1 MNKKMLKRSLL
12 LSALMTAVITGNA
25 LAATEYVC
33 GEGKSGFSVDQSN
46 IVNEG
51 ETYRV
56 IGGFQ
61 DYKGQTFNGYVTVNS
76 GKWDM
81 VMGGC
86 YVSGDDKDYTMNIGS
101 TSVVINGGTFK
112 HVVGGTGA
120 NNANNVES
128 ATANRT
134 AHLVIKGG
142 QFGNEALWKHDT
154 LENLVVGGDHVK
166 NYPDPGN
173 KPSMDN
179 ESNLHLASAK
189 TEINVDKNTKFNS
202 LIIGGS
208 LANQYYPH
216 VDSALVKTTV
226 DVAETNITGGIF
238 KQAIV
243 AGGVAMGT
251 NAVSNVDQAILNISN
266 ATVEA
271 DIFTAGMVRYA
282 DTKGKVG
289 ATVNESFVTIKNS
302 TVANIYNTRGFAQYD
317 KVNGWQFGAEKNC
330 TNGTNGSNVSKPGV
344 AGFAEGTVTNLK
356 LVNTTADTVDIT
368 KGSVELRIEGEK
380 GATSVEKL
388 VVGEDYATTVT
399 ASADGDANDAAA
411 AKGDYSNLNIQI
423 GGQNII
429 TKTDEDGKYEI
440 FNGVTEIKIEEGEIA
455 GAVYIDKDGVAHQSV
470 NVGNT
475 GIAEMSSLAL
485 MTWRQENNDMN
496 KRLGELR
503 NSNGEHGIWTRMTR
517 GESKYNSIKNQ
528 YNAYQ
533 IGYDEKVGSDKAW
546 TVGAAL
552 TYTEGKSTFV
562 KGSGENT
569 HKGFAIYGSK
579 LNEDGSFID
588 LIAKYSRLENEF
600 EIGKAQ
606 GDYDTNGYSISA
618 EYGKRLAQ
626 GNGFWIEPQ
635 VELTYGLVEDA
646 NYIVGRRHVAQDDIE
661 SLVGRVGFSLGKDIK
676 QGNVYVR
683 ASYLYDFDG
692 ETKAVVSKYGMYETF
707 EQDLGGGWFEVGVGT
722 NYNLSDATYLY
733 FDVEKTYGG
742 DVATPWQWNA
752 GVRYSF

>member
-1 MNKKMLKRSLL
+1 
-12 LSALMTAVITGNA
+12 MTAVITGNA
-25 LAATEYVC
+25 LAA
-33 GEGKSGFSVDQSN
+33 
-46 IVNEG
+46 NETKYFYG
-51 ETYRV
+51 DGNPITVGADKTPTAGTKYRV

-61 DYKGQTFNGYVTVNS
+61 DYQGQTFNGDVTVNS
-76 GKWDM
+76 GNWDM

-86 YVSGDDKDYTMNIGS
+86 YVSGDDKNYTMNIGS

-128 ATANRT
+128 PDDANRT

-142 QFGNEALWKHDT
+142 QFGNDALWTSANT

-166 NYPDPGN
+166 NYPDP
-173 KPSMDN
+173 KKEPSMDN
-179 ESNLHLASAK
+179 ESDLHLASAK
-189 TEINVDKNTKFNS
+189 TEINVGKDTVFNS

-208 LANQYYPH
+208 LANQYYPD
-216 VDSALVKTTV
+216 VDSALVQTTV

-251 NAVSNVDQAILNISN
+251 NAVSNVGKAILNISN
-266 ATVEA
+266 AKVEA

-282 DTKGKVG
+282 DTKGEQG
-289 ATVNESFVTIKNS
+289 ATVNESIVTIKNS
-302 TVANIYNTRGFAQYD
+302 TVKNIYNTRGFAQWD
-317 KVNGWQFGAEKNC
+317 EKNGWQFVAEKEKFPQ
-330 TNGTNGSNVSKPGV
+330 GSD
-344 AGFAEGTVTNLK
+344 ADHYAESSVTNLK
-356 LVNTTADTVDIT
+356 LVNTTADTVDVT
-368 KGSVELRIEGEK
+368 EGSIELRVEGKE
-380 GATSVEKL
+380 GATSIGKL
-388 VVGEDYATTVT
+388 VVGNNDATTVT

-411 AKGDYSNLNIQI
+411 GKYNELDIKIDGK
-423 GGQNII
+423 NII
-429 TKTDEDGKYEI
+429 TKGEDDKYVL
-440 FNGVTEIKIEEGEIA
+440 NGVNKIEIEEGEIA
-455 GAVYIDKDGVAHQSV
+455 GAVEIGKDGVAHESV

-646 NYIVGRRHVAQDDIE
+646 NYMVGGRHVAQDDIE

-692 ETKAVVSKYGMYETF
+692 ETKVVMSKEGRYETF

>member
-1 MNKKMLKRSLL
+1 
-12 LSALMTAVITGNA
+12 MTAVITGNA
-25 LAATEYVC
+25 LAATETVYVC
-33 GEGKSGFSVDQSN
+33 GGGQA
-46 IVNEG
+46 ITVNDAQAPADGNE
-51 ETYRV
+51 YRV
-56 IGGFQ
+56 MGGYQ
-61 DYKGQTFNGYVTVNS
+61 DYKGETFNGNVTVN
-76 GKWDM
+76 GGNWDM

-86 YVSGDDKDYTMNIGS
+86 YVGGDDKDYTMNIGS
-101 TSVVINGGTFK
+101 TSVVINDGTFK

-120 NNANNVES
+120 NNANSVVS
-128 ATANRT
+128 ADANRT

-142 QFGNEALWKHDT
+142 QFGNEASWKHNT

-166 NYPDPGN
+166 NYPKN
-173 KPSMDN
+173 ESSMDN
-179 ESNLHLASAK
+179 KSDLHLAYAK
-189 TEINVDKNTKFNS
+189 TEINVGKDTEFNS

-226 DVAETNITGGIF
+226 GTAETIITGGTF
-238 KQAIV
+238 NKAIV

-251 NAVSNVDQAILNISN
+251 NAVSNVDKAILNISN
-266 ATVEA
+266 ATVNA

-282 DTKGKVG
+282 DTKGEQG
-289 ATVNESFVTIKNS
+289 ATVKESIVTIKNS
-302 TVANIYNTRGFAQYD
+302 TVKNIYNTRGFALWD
-317 KVNGWQFGAEKNC
+317 DEKKVWQFVAEKEKFPQ
-330 TNGTNGSNVSKPGV
+330 GSD
-344 AGFAEGTVTNLK
+344 ADHYAESSVTNLK
-356 LVNTTADTVDIT
+356 LVNTTAENVDVT
-368 KGSVELRIEGEK
+368 EGSIELRVEGENGK
-380 GATSVEKL
+380 TSVGSL
-388 VVGEDYATTVT
+388 AVGDGSKTTIT

-411 AKGDYSNLNIQI
+411 AKGDYSKLNIKI
-423 GGQNII
+423 GNDNVISAGA
-429 TKTDEDGKYEI
+429 DGKYNL
-440 FNGVTEIKIEEGEIA
+440 NGVNKIEIEEGEIA
-455 GAVYIDKDGVAHQSV
+455 GAVQIGKDGVAHESV

-646 NYIVGRRHVAQDDIE
+646 NYMVGGRNVAQDDIK

-692 ETKAVVSKYGMYETF
+692 ETKAVVSKLGLQETF

-722 NYNLSDATYLY
+722 NINLSDATYLY

>member
-1 MNKKMLKRSLL
+1 
-12 LSALMTAVITGNA
+12 MTAVITGNA
-25 LAATEYVC
+25 FAAEYVY
-33 GEGKSGFSVDQSN
+33 GDGQAI
-46 IVNEG
+46 IVNTAQAPDDGKE
-51 ETYRV
+51 YRV
-56 IGGFQ
+56 MGGFK
-61 DYKGQTFNGYVTVNS
+61 DYKGQEFNGNVTVN
-76 GKWDM
+76 GGNWNM
-81 VMGGC
+81 VVGGC
-86 YVSGDDKDYTMNIGS
+86 YVKDSTNEFTMNIGS
-101 TSVVINGGTFK
+101 TNVLIKDGTFT
-112 HVVGGTGA
+112 HVVGGTAASSVKDITSKEG
-120 NNANNVES
+120 
-128 ATANRT
+128 RT
-134 AHLVIKGG
+134 AHLVIEKGT
-142 QFGNEALWKHDT
+142 FGDNKLWET
-154 LENLVVGGDHVK
+154 SNVLENLVVGGDHVK
-166 NYPDPGN
+166 NNGASELN
-173 KPSMDN
+173 N
-179 ESNLHLASAK
+179 TSNLHLDYAK
-189 TEINVDKNTKFNS
+189 TEIKGGEFNS
-202 LIIGGS
+202 LVIGGS
-208 LANQYYPH
+208 LANQYYAGVPSK
-216 VDSALVKTTV
+216 VLTTTV
-226 DVAETNITGGIF
+226 DTAETIITGGTF
-238 KQAIV
+238 NKAIV

-251 NAVSNVDQAILNISN
+251 NAVSNVDKAILNISN
-266 ATVEA
+266 ATVNA

-282 DTKGKVG
+282 DTKGEQG
-289 ATVNESFVTIKNS
+289 ATVKESIVTIKNS
-302 TVANIYNTRGFAQYD
+302 TVKNIYNTRGFAQWDD
-317 KVNGWQFGAEKNC
+317 KEGWKFFAEKEKFPQ
-330 TNGTNGSNVSKPGV
+330 GSG
-344 AGFAEGTVTNLK
+344 ADHYAESSVTNLK
-356 LVNTTADTVDIT
+356 LVNTTADNVDVT
-368 KGSVELRIEGEK
+368 EGSIELRVEGKE
-380 GATSVEKL
+380 GATSIGKL
-388 VVGEDYATTVT
+388 VVGNNDATTVT

-411 AKGDYSNLNIQI
+411 GKYNELDIKIDGK
-423 GGQNII
+423 NII
-429 TKTDEDGKYEI
+429 TKGEDDKYVL
-440 FNGVTEIKIEEGEIA
+440 NGVNKIEIEEGEIA
-455 GAVYIDKDGVAHQSV
+455 GAVEIGKDGVAHESV

-646 NYIVGRRHVAQDDIE
+646 NYMVGGRHVAQDDIE

>member
-1 MNKKMLKRSLL
+1 
-12 LSALMTAVITGNA
+12 
-25 LAATEYVC
+25 
-33 GEGKSGFSVDQSN
+33 
-46 IVNEG
+46 
-51 ETYRV
+51 
-56 IGGFQ
+56 
-61 DYKGQTFNGYVTVNS
+61 
-76 GKWDM
+76 
-81 VMGGC
+81 
-86 YVSGDDKDYTMNIGS
+86 
-101 TSVVINGGTFK
+101 
-112 HVVGGTGA
+112 
-120 NNANNVES
+120 
-128 ATANRT
+128 
-134 AHLVIKGG
+134 
-142 QFGNEALWKHDT
+142 
-154 LENLVVGGDHVK
+154 
-166 NYPDPGN
+166 
-173 KPSMDN
+173 
-179 ESNLHLASAK
+179 
-189 TEINVDKNTKFNS
+189 
-202 LIIGGS
+202 
-208 LANQYYPH
+208 
-216 VDSALVKTTV
+216 
-226 DVAETNITGGIF
+226 
-238 KQAIV
+238 
-243 AGGVAMGT
+243 MGT
-251 NAVSNVDQAILNISN
+251 NAVSNVETAILNISN
-266 ATVEA
+266 ATVDA

-282 DTKGKVG
+282 DTKGTVG
-289 ATVNESFVTIKNS
+289 AKVNESFVTIKNS
-302 TVANIYNTRGFAQYD
+302 TVKNIYNTRGFAKWD
-317 KVNGWQFGAEKNC
+317 EEKKVWQFGAEKEKSPQGPDTDNY
-330 TNGTNGSNVSKPGV
+330 
-344 AGFAEGTVTNLK
+344 AESSFTNLK
-356 LVNTTADTVDIT
+356 LVNTTAEKVDVT
-368 KGSVELRIEGEK
+368 EGSIELRVEGKE
-380 GATSVEKL
+380 GATSVKEL
-388 VVGEDYATTVT
+388 VVDKDYSTTIT

-411 AKGDYSNLNIQI
+411 GDYSKLNIKI
-423 GGQNII
+423 G
-429 TKTDEDGKYEI
+429 TDNVISAGKDGKYDL
-440 FNGVTEIKIEEGEIA
+440 NGVTEIKIEEGEIA
-455 GAVYIDKDGVAHQSV
+455 GAVQIGADGVAHESV

-552 TYTEGKSTFV
+552 TYTEGTSTFV

-606 GDYDTNGYSISA
+606 GDYDSNGYSISA
-618 EYGKRLAQ
+618 EYGKRLEQ

-646 NYIVGRRHVAQDDIE
+646 NYIVGGRHVAQDDIE

-692 ETKAVVSKYGMYETF
+692 ETKAVVSKLGLQETF

>member
-1 MNKKMLKRSLL
+1 
-12 LSALMTAVITGNA
+12 MTAVITGNA
-25 LAATEYVC
+25 FAAEYVY
-33 GEGKSGFSVDQSN
+33 GDGKAITVKADKAPNDGK
-46 IVNEG
+46 E
-51 ETYRV
+51 YRV
-56 IGGFQ
+56 MGGFEKYTDQ
-61 DYKGQTFNGYVTVNS
+61 EFDGNVTVDGGN
-76 GKWDM
+76 WNM
-81 VMGGC
+81 VVGGC
-86 YVSGDDKDYTMNIGS
+86 YVKDSEENFKMNIGS
-101 TSVVINGGTFK
+101 TNVLIKNGTFT
-112 HVVGGTGA
+112 HVVGGTAASSVKNITSKEG
-120 NNANNVES
+120 
-128 ATANRT
+128 RT
-134 AHLVIKGG
+134 AHLVIEGG
-142 QFGNEALWKHDT
+142 TFGDNNLWQTSDV
-154 LENLVVGGDHVK
+154 LENLVIGGDHVK
-166 NYPDPGN
+166 NYGGAQPDN
-173 KPSMDN
+173 A
-179 ESNLHLASAK
+179 SNLHLKYAK
-189 TEINVDKNTKFNS
+189 TEIKGGTFNS

-208 LANQYYPH
+208 LANQYYPG
-216 VDSALVKTTV
+216 VGSNVLITTV
-226 DVAETNITGGIF
+226 GTAETIITGGTF
-238 KQAIV
+238 NKAIV
-243 AGGVAMGT
+243 AGGVAMAT
-251 NAVSNVDQAILNISN
+251 NAVSNVDKAILNISN
-266 ATVEA
+266 ATVNA

-282 DTKGKVG
+282 DTKGEQG
-289 ATVNESFVTIKNS
+289 ATVKESIVTIKNS
-302 TVANIYNTRGFAQYD
+302 TVGNIYNTRGFALWD
-317 KVNGWQFGAEKNC
+317 DNTGWHFGAEKNC
-330 TNGTNGSNVSKPGV
+330 TNGTNGINGSKPGV
-344 AGFAEGTVTNLK
+344 AGFAEGTVTKLK
-356 LVNTTADTVDIT
+356 LVNTTAEKVDVT
-368 KGSVELRIEGEK
+368 KGSVELRVEGEK
-380 GATSVEKL
+380 GATSIGKL
-388 VVGEDYATTVT
+388 VVGNNDATTVT

-411 AKGDYSNLNIQI
+411 ATGDYSNLNIQI
-423 GGQNII
+423 GDKKII
-429 TKTDEDGKYEI
+429 SPKGEDGKYDI
-440 FNGVTEIKIEEGEIA
+440 LDGVNEIKIEEGEIA
-455 GAVYIDKDGVAHQSV
+455 GAVTIDNEGFAHQFV
-470 NVGNT
+470 NVSNT

-600 EIGKAQ
+600 EIDKAQGDKAQ

-646 NYIVGRRHVAQDDIE
+646 NYMVGGRNVAQDDID

-692 ETKAVVSKYGMYETF
+692 ETKAVVSKYGIYETF

>member
-1 MNKKMLKRSLL
+1 
-12 LSALMTAVITGNA
+12 MTAVITGNA
-25 LAATEYVC
+25 LAATETVYVC
-33 GEGKSGFSVDQSN
+33 GNGESITVDADRTPTA
-46 IVNEG
+46 G
-51 ETYRV
+51 TKYRV
-56 IGGFQ
+56 MGGYE
-61 DYKGQTFNGYVTVNS
+61 DYSKQPFFKGNVTVNS
-76 GKWDM
+76 GNWDM

-86 YVSGDDKDYTMNIGS
+86 YVSGDDKNYTMNIGS

-120 NNANNVES
+120 NNANSVVS

-142 QFGNEALWKHDT
+142 QFGNEALWTSANT

-166 NYPDPGN
+166 NYPDP
-173 KPSMDN
+173 KKEPSMDN
-179 ESNLHLASAK
+179 ESDLHLASAK
-189 TEINVDKNTKFNS
+189 TEINVGKDTVFNS

-208 LANQYYPH
+208 LANQYYPD
-216 VDSALVKTTV
+216 VDSALVQTTV

-251 NAVSNVDQAILNISN
+251 NAVSNVGKAILNISN
-266 ATVEA
+266 AKVEA
-271 DIFTAGMVRYA
+271 DIFTAGMVRYGDA
-282 DTKGKVG
+282 RGTVG
-289 ATVNESFVTIKNS
+289 ATVNESIVTIKNS
-302 TVANIYNTRGFAQYD
+302 TVGNIYNTRGFALWD
-317 KVNGWQFGAEKNC
+317 DNTGWHFGAEKYC
-330 TNGTNGSNVSKPGV
+330 TNGTNANANGY
-344 AGFAEGTVTNLK
+344 AEGTFTKLK
-356 LVNTTADTVDIT
+356 LVNTTAKIVDVT
-368 KGSVELRIEGEK
+368 EGSVELRVEGENGK
-380 GATSVEKL
+380 TSVSSL
-388 VVGEDYATTVT
+388 VVGDGSKTTIT

-411 AKGDYSNLNIQI
+411 GKYNELDIKIDGK
-423 GGQNII
+423 NII
-429 TKTDEDGKYEI
+429 TKGEDDKYVL
-440 FNGVTEIKIEEGEIA
+440 NGVNKIEIEEGEIA
-455 GAVYIDKDGVAHQSV
+455 GAVEIGKDGVAHESV

-646 NYIVGRRHVAQDDIE
+646 NYMVGGRHVAQDDIE

-692 ETKAVVSKYGMYETF
+692 ETKVVMSKEGRYETF

>member
-1 MNKKMLKRSLL
+1 
-12 LSALMTAVITGNA
+12 MTAVITGNA
-25 LAATEYVC
+25 LAATEYVY
-33 GEGKSGFSVDQSN
+33 GEGQAITVDADKTPDAN
-46 IVNEG
+46 IE
-51 ETYRV
+51 YRV
-56 IGGFQ
+56 MGGYK
-61 DYKGQTFNGYVTVNS
+61 DYDGREFNGNVTVDG

-86 YVSGDDKDYTMNIGS
+86 YVGGDDKNYTMNIGS
-101 TSVVINGGTFK
+101 TSVVINGGTFE

-120 NNANNVES
+120 NNANNVVS
-128 ATANRT
+128 AANRT

-142 QFGNEALWKHDT
+142 QFGNDASWKHNT

-166 NYPDPGN
+166 NYPTPGN
-173 KPSMDN
+173 EPSMDN
-179 ESNLHLASAK
+179 ESDLHLASAK
-189 TEINVDKNTKFNS
+189 TEINVGKDTEFKS

-226 DVAETNITGGIF
+226 GVAETNITGGIF
-238 KQAIV
+238 KKAIV

-251 NAVSNVDQAILNISN
+251 NAVSNVDKAILNISN
-266 ATVEA
+266 ATVKA
-271 DIFTAGMVRYA
+271 NIFTAGMVRYA
-282 DTKGKVG
+282 DTKGEQG
-289 ATVNESFVTIKNS
+289 ATVKESIVTIKNS
-302 TVANIYNTRGFAQYD
+302 TVENIYNTRGFAKWD
-317 KVNGWQFGAEKNC
+317 EEKKAWQFGAEKEQFP
-330 TNGTNGSNVSKPGV
+330 NGSS
-344 AGFAEGTVTNLK
+344 ADDFAEGSVTNLK
-356 LVNTTADTVDIT
+356 LVNTTAEIVDVT
-368 KGSVELRIEGEK
+368 KGSVELRVEGEK
-380 GATSVEKL
+380 GATSIGKL
-388 VVGEDYATTVT
+388 VVGDNGATTVT

-411 AKGDYSNLNIQI
+411 GKYNELDIKIDGK
-423 GGQNII
+423 NII
-429 TKTDEDGKYEI
+429 TKGEDDKYVL
-440 FNGVTEIKIEEGEIA
+440 NGVNKIEIEEGEIA
-455 GAVYIDKDGVAHQSV
+455 GAVEIGKDGVAHESV

-600 EIGKAQ
+600 EISKAQGDKAQ

-646 NYIVGRRHVAQDDIE
+646 NYMVGGRHVAQDDIE

-692 ETKAVVSKYGMYETF
+692 ETKVVMSKEGRYETF

>member
-1 MNKKMLKRSLL
+1 
-12 LSALMTAVITGNA
+12 MTAVITGNVF
-25 LAATEYVC
+25 AAEYVC
-33 GEGKSGFSVDQSN
+33 GEGKTGFSVDESN

-56 IGGFQ
+56 MGGFKE
-61 DYKGQTFNGYVTVNS
+61 YKGQEFDGNVTVNG

-81 VMGGC
+81 VVGGC
-86 YVSGDDKDYTMNIGS
+86 YVKDSEENFKMNIGS
-101 TSVVINGGTFK
+101 TNVLIKNGTFT
-112 HVVGGTGA
+112 HVVGGTAASSVKNITSKDG
-120 NNANNVES
+120 
-128 ATANRT
+128 RT

-142 QFGNEALWKHDT
+142 QFGNEALWKHNT

-166 NYPDPGN
+166 NNGASELN
-173 KPSMDN
+173 NTSK
-179 ESNLHLASAK
+179 LHLDYAK
-189 TEINVDKNTKFNS
+189 TEIKGGEFNS
-202 LIIGGS
+202 LVIGGS
-208 LANQYYPH
+208 LANQYYAGVPSK
-216 VDSALVKTTV
+216 VLTTTV
-226 DVAETNITGGIF
+226 GTAETIITGGTF
-238 KQAIV
+238 NKAIV

-251 NAVSNVDQAILNISN
+251 NAVSDVDKAILNISN
-266 ATVEA
+266 ATVNA

-282 DTKGKVG
+282 DTKGEQG
-289 ATVNESFVTIKNS
+289 ATVNESIVTIKNS
-302 TVANIYNTRGFAQYD
+302 TVKNIYNTRGFAQWD
-317 KVNGWQFGAEKNC
+317 EKNGWQFVAEKEKFPQ
-330 TNGTNGSNVSKPGV
+330 GSD
-344 AGFAEGTVTNLK
+344 ADHYAESSVTNLK
-356 LVNTTADTVDIT
+356 LVNTTADTVDVT
-368 KGSVELRIEGEK
+368 EGSIELRVEGKE
-380 GATSVEKL
+380 GATSIGKL
-388 VVGEDYATTVT
+388 VVGNNDATTVT

-411 AKGDYSNLNIQI
+411 GKYNELDIKIDGK
-423 GGQNII
+423 NII
-429 TKTDEDGKYEI
+429 TKGEDDKYVL
-440 FNGVTEIKIEEGEIA
+440 NGVNKIEIEEGEIA
-455 GAVYIDKDGVAHQSV
+455 GAVEIGKDGVAHESV

-606 GDYDTNGYSISA
+606 GDYDSNGYSISA

-646 NYIVGRRHVAQDDIE
+646 NYMVGGRHVAQDDIE

-692 ETKAVVSKYGMYETF
+692 ETKVVMSKEGRYETF

>member
-1 MNKKMLKRSLL
+1 
-12 LSALMTAVITGNA
+12 MTAVITGNA
-25 LAATEYVC
+25 LAANETKYFYGDGNPITV
-33 GEGKSGFSVDQSN
+33 GADKTPNAN
-46 IVNEG
+46 IE
-51 ETYRV
+51 YRV
-56 IGGFQ
+56 MGGYK
-61 DYKGQTFNGYVTVNS
+61 DYDGREFNGNVTVN
-76 GKWDM
+76 GGNWNM
-81 VMGGC
+81 VVGGC
-86 YVSGDDKDYTMNIGS
+86 YVKDSTNEIIMNIGS
-101 TSVVINGGTFK
+101 TNVLIKNGTFT
-112 HVVGGTGA
+112 HVVGGTAASSVKNIKSKDG
-120 NNANNVES
+120 
-128 ATANRT
+128 RT
-134 AHLVIKGG
+134 AHLVIEKGT
-142 QFGNEALWKHDT
+142 FGDKNLWQTSDV

-166 NYPDPGN
+166 NNGYSELN
-173 KPSMDN
+173 NTSK
-179 ESNLHLASAK
+179 LHLDYAK
-189 TEINVDKNTKFNS
+189 TEINGSECGEFNS

-208 LANQYYPH
+208 LANQYYAGVPSK
-216 VDSALVKTTV
+216 VLTTTV
-226 DVAETNITGGIF
+226 GTAETIITGGTF
-238 KQAIV
+238 NNAIV

-251 NAVSNVDQAILNISN
+251 NAVSNVDKAILNISN
-266 ATVEA
+266 ATVKA
-271 DIFTAGMVRYA
+271 DIFTAGMVRYEDA
-282 DTKGKVG
+282 KGKEG
-289 ATVNESFVTIKNS
+289 ATVKESIVTIKKS
-302 TVANIYNTRGFAQYD
+302 TVGNIYNTRGFAKWD
-317 KVNGWQFGAEKNC
+317 KEEKVWQFGAEKEKSPQGPDTDN
-330 TNGTNGSNVSKPGV
+330 
-344 AGFAEGTVTNLK
+344 FAESSVTKLK
-356 LVNTTADTVDIT
+356 LVNTTAKIVDVT
-368 KGSVELRIEGEK
+368 KGSVELRVEGKK
-380 GATSVEKL
+380 GATSIDKL
-388 VVGEDYATTVT
+388 DVGNNGETTVT

-455 GAVYIDKDGVAHQSV
+455 GAVYIDKEGVAHQSV

-588 LIAKYSRLENEF
+588 LIAKYSRRENEF
-600 EIGKAQ
+600 EIGKEQ
-606 GDYDTNGYSISA
+606 GDYDTNGYSSSA
-618 EYGKRLAQ
+618 EYGKRLEQ

-692 ETKAVVSKYGMYETF
+692 ETKAVVSKLGLHETF

>member
-1 MNKKMLKRSLL
+1 
-12 LSALMTAVITGNA
+12 MTAVITGNA
-25 LAATEYVC
+25 FATEYVC
-33 GEGKSGFSVDQSN
+33 GKGESDFSVDASN

-61 DYKGQTFNGYVTVNS
+61 DYTGQTFNGYVTVNS
-76 GKWDM
+76 GNWDM

-86 YVSGDDKDYTMNIGS
+86 YVGGDDKDYTMNIGS

-120 NNANNVES
+120 NNANSVVS

-166 NYPDPGN
+166 NYPATDN

-179 ESNLHLASAK
+179 KSDLHLAYAK

-208 LANQYYPH
+208 LANQYYSN
-216 VDSALVKTTV
+216 VGSDIVKTTV
-226 DVAETNITGGIF
+226 GTAETIITGGTF
-238 KQAIV
+238 NKAIV

-251 NAVSNVDQAILNISN
+251 NAVSNVDKAILNISN
-266 ATVEA
+266 ATVNA

-282 DTKGKVG
+282 DTKGTVG
-289 ATVNESFVTIKNS
+289 ATVKESIVTIQNS
-302 TVANIYNTRGFAQYD
+302 TVKNIYNTRGFAQYD

-330 TNGTNGSNVSKPGV
+330 TNGTNGSNVSNANV
-344 AGFAEGTVTNLK
+344 DGFAKGTFTNLK
-356 LVNTTADTVDIT
+356 LVNTTAENVDVT
-368 KGSVELRIEGEK
+368 EGSIELRVEGENGK
-380 GATSVEKL
+380 TSVGSL
-388 VVGEDYATTVT
+388 VVDNNGATTVT

-411 AKGDYSNLNIQI
+411 ATGDYSNLDIKI
-423 GGQNII
+423 GEKNII
-429 TKTDEDGKYEI
+429 SQKGEDGKYKLD
-440 FNGVTEIKIEEGEIA
+440 GVTEIKIEEGEIA
-455 GAVYIDKDGVAHQSV
+455 GAVTIDNEGVAHQSV
-470 NVGNT
+470 NVSNT

-552 TYTEGKSTFV
+552 TYTEGKSTFI

-600 EIGKAQ
+600 EIDKAQGDKAQ

-618 EYGKRLAQ
+618 EYGKRLEQ

-646 NYIVGRRHVAQDDIE
+646 NYIVGGRHVAQDDIE

-692 ETKAVVSKYGMYETF
+692 ETKAVVSKLGLQETF

-733 FDVEKTYGG
+733 FDIEKTYGG

>member
-1 MNKKMLKRSLL
+1 
-12 LSALMTAVITGNA
+12 MTAVITGNA

-33 GEGKSGFSVDQSN
+33 GEGKAITVTADDQDLTN
-46 IVNEG
+46 GKE
-51 ETYRV
+51 YRV
-56 IGGFQ
+56 MGGFK
-61 DYKGQTFNGYVTVNS
+61 DYKGQEFNGNVTVND
-76 GKWDM
+76 GKWNM
-81 VMGGC
+81 VVGGC
-86 YVSGDDKDYTMNIGS
+86 YVKDSEENFTMNIGS
-101 TSVVINGGTFK
+101 TNVLIKNGTFT
-112 HVVGGTGA
+112 HVVGGTAASSVKNITSKEG
-120 NNANNVES
+120 
-128 ATANRT
+128 RT
-134 AHLVIKGG
+134 AHLVIENGK
-142 QFGNEALWKHDT
+142 FGDNKLWNANV
-154 LENLVVGGDHVK
+154 LENLVIGGDHVK
-166 NYPDPGN
+166 NNGASELN
-173 KPSMDN
+173 NTSK
-179 ESNLHLASAK
+179 LHLDYAK
-189 TEINVDKNTKFNS
+189 TEIKGGEFNS
-202 LIIGGS
+202 LAIGGS
-208 LANQYYPH
+208 LANQYYAGVPSK
-216 VDSALVKTTV
+216 VLTTTV
-226 DVAETNITGGIF
+226 GTAETIITGGTF
-238 KQAIV
+238 NKAIV

-251 NAVSNVDQAILNISN
+251 NAVSDVDKAILNISN
-266 ATVEA
+266 ATVNA

-282 DTKGKVG
+282 DTKGEQG
-289 ATVNESFVTIKNS
+289 ATVNESIVTIKNS
-302 TVANIYNTRGFAQYD
+302 TVKNIYNTRGFAQWD
-317 KVNGWQFGAEKNC
+317 EKNGWQFVAEKEKFPQ
-330 TNGTNGSNVSKPGV
+330 GSD
-344 AGFAEGTVTNLK
+344 AAHYAESSVTNLK
-356 LVNTTADTVDIT
+356 LVNTTADTVDVT
-368 KGSVELRIEGEK
+368 EGSIELRVEGKE
-380 GATSVEKL
+380 GATSIGKL
-388 VVGEDYATTVT
+388 VVGNNDATTVT

-411 AKGDYSNLNIQI
+411 GKYNELDIKIDGK
-423 GGQNII
+423 NII
-429 TKTDEDGKYEI
+429 TKGEDDKYVL
-440 FNGVTEIKIEEGEIA
+440 NGVNKIEIEEGEIA
-455 GAVYIDKDGVAHQSV
+455 GAVEIGKDGVAHESV

-533 IGYDEKVGSDKAW
+533 IGYDEKVGSDKEW

-606 GDYDTNGYSISA
+606 GDYDSNGYSISA

-646 NYIVGRRHVAQDDIE
+646 NYMVGGRHVAQDDIE

-692 ETKAVVSKYGMYETF
+692 ETKVVMSKEGRYETF

>member
-1 MNKKMLKRSLL
+1 
-12 LSALMTAVITGNA
+12 MTAVITGNA
-25 LAATEYVC
+25 FAAEYVYGK
-33 GEGKSGFSVDQSN
+33 GEAGFTVDASD
-46 IVNEG
+46 IVTEG

-61 DYKGQTFNGYVTVNS
+61 DYQGQTFNGDVTVNS
-76 GKWDM
+76 GNWDM

-86 YVSGDDKDYTMNIGS
+86 YVSGDDKNYTMNIGS

-120 NNANNVES
+120 NNANSVVS

-142 QFGNEALWKHDT
+142 QFGNEALWTSANT

-166 NYPDPGN
+166 NYPDP
-173 KPSMDN
+173 KKEPSMDN
-179 ESNLHLASAK
+179 ESDLHLASAK
-189 TEINVDKNTKFNS
+189 TEINVGKDTVFNS

-208 LANQYYPH
+208 LANQYYPD

-226 DVAETNITGGIF
+226 DVAKTNITGGIF

-251 NAVSNVDQAILNISN
+251 NAVSNVDKAILNISN
-266 ATVEA
+266 ATVKA
-271 DIFTAGMVRYA
+271 NIFTAGMVRYA
-282 DTKGKVG
+282 DTKGEQG
-289 ATVNESFVTIKNS
+289 ATVKESIVTIKNS
-302 TVANIYNTRGFAQYD
+302 TVENIYNTRGFAQWD
-317 KVNGWQFGAEKNC
+317 EKNGWQFVAEKEKFP
-330 TNGTNGSNVSKPGV
+330 NGSS
-344 AGFAEGTVTNLK
+344 AGDFAESSVTNLK
-356 LVNTTADTVDIT
+356 LVNTTAEEVDIT
-368 KGSVELRIEGEK
+368 EGSVELRVEGKE
-380 GATSVEKL
+380 GITSVGKL
-388 VVGEDYATTVT
+388 VATTVT
-399 ASADGDANDAAA
+399 ASADGDANDAVA
-411 AKGDYSNLNIQI
+411 GDYSKLNIKI
-423 GGQNII
+423 GNDNVISAG
-429 TKTDEDGKYEI
+429 TDGKYVLD
-440 FNGVTEIKIEEGEIA
+440 GVTEIKIEEGEIA
-455 GAVYIDKDGVAHQSV
+455 GAVQIGADGVAHESV

-600 EIGKAQ
+600 EISKAQ

-618 EYGKRLAQ
+618 EYGKRLEQ

-646 NYIVGRRHVAQDDIE
+646 NYIVGGRHLAQDDID

-692 ETKAVVSKYGMYETF
+692 ETKAVVSKNGIYETF

>member
-1 MNKKMLKRSLL
+1 
-12 LSALMTAVITGNA
+12 MTAVITGNVF
-25 LAATEYVC
+25 AAEYVC
-33 GEGKSGFSVDQSN
+33 GEGKTGFSVDESN

-61 DYKGQTFNGYVTVNS
+61 DYQGQTFDGYVTVN
-76 GKWDM
+76 GGNWDM

-86 YVSGDDKDYTMNIGS
+86 YVGGDDKDYTMNIGS
-101 TSVVINGGTFK
+101 TSVVINDGTFK

-120 NNANNVES
+120 NNANNVVSS
-128 ATANRT
+128 AKRT

-142 QFGNEALWKHDT
+142 QFGNDDLWKTHNT

-166 NYPDPGN
+166 NFPHPDN

-179 ESNLHLASAK
+179 KSDLHLDYAK
-189 TEINVDKNTKFNS
+189 TEISAGTFNS

-208 LANQYYPH
+208 LANQYYSN
-216 VDSALVKTTV
+216 VGSAVVKTTV
-226 DVAETNITGGIF
+226 DVAETNITGGTF
-238 KQAIV
+238 NKPIV
-243 AGGVAMGT
+243 AGGVAIGA
-251 NAVSNVDQAILNISN
+251 NSESNVNKAILNISN
-266 ATVEA
+266 AKVNA
-271 DIFTAGMVRYA
+271 DIFTAGMVSYA
-282 DTKGKVG
+282 DTSGFEG
-289 ATVNESFVTIKNS
+289 ATVGESVVTIQNAEVK
-302 TVANIYNTRGFAQYD
+302 NIYNTRGFAKWTD
-317 KVNGWQFGAEKNC
+317 KEGWQFSAEKEQFP
-330 TNGTNGSNVSKPGV
+330 NGSS
-344 AGFAEGTVTNLK
+344 ADDFAESSVTNLK
-356 LVNTTADTVDIT
+356 LVNTIAEKVDIT
-368 KGSVELRIEGEK
+368 EGSVELRVEGENGK
-380 GATSVEKL
+380 TSVGSL
-388 VVGEDYATTVT
+388 DVGDGSKTTIT
-399 ASADGDANDAAA
+399 ASADGDANDAVA
-411 AKGDYSNLNIQI
+411 GDYSKLNIKI
-423 GGQNII
+423 GNDNVISAG
-429 TKTDEDGKYEI
+429 TDGKYVLD
-440 FNGVTEIKIEEGEIA
+440 GVTEIKIEEGEIA
-455 GAVYIDKDGVAHQSV
+455 GAVQIGADGFAHESV

-646 NYIVGRRHVAQDDIE
+646 NYMVGGRNVAQDDIK

-692 ETKAVVSKYGMYETF
+692 ETKVVMSKEGRYETF

>member
-1 MNKKMLKRSLL
+1 M
-12 LSALMTAVITGNA
+12 
-25 LAATEYVC
+25 
-33 GEGKSGFSVDQSN
+33 
-46 IVNEG
+46 
-51 ETYRV
+51 
-56 IGGFQ
+56 
-61 DYKGQTFNGYVTVNS
+61 
-76 GKWDM
+76 
-81 VMGGC
+81 
-86 YVSGDDKDYTMNIGS
+86 
-101 TSVVINGGTFK
+101 
-112 HVVGGTGA
+112 
-120 NNANNVES
+120 
-128 ATANRT
+128 
-134 AHLVIKGG
+134 
-142 QFGNEALWKHDT
+142 
-154 LENLVVGGDHVK
+154 ENLVIGGDHVK
-166 NYPDPGN
+166 NYGATQPDN
-173 KPSMDN
+173 A
-179 ESNLHLASAK
+179 SNLHLNHAK
-189 TEINVDKNTKFNS
+189 TEIKGGTFNS

-208 LANQYYPH
+208 LANQYYPG
-216 VDSALVKTTV
+216 VGSNVLITTV
-226 DVAETNITGGIF
+226 GTAETIITGGTF
-238 KQAIV
+238 NKAIV

-251 NAVSNVDQAILNISN
+251 NAVSNVDKAFLNISN
-266 ATVEA
+266 AKGDA
-271 DIFTAGMVRYA
+271 DIFTGGMVRYGDA
-282 DTKGKVG
+282 RGTVG
-289 ATVNESFVTIKNS
+289 ATVNESIVTIKNS
-302 TVANIYNTRGFAQYD
+302 TVGNIYNTRGFALWD
-317 KVNGWQFGAEKNC
+317 DNTGWHFGAEKDCTNG
-330 TNGTNGSNVSKPGV
+330 TNGTNGSN
-344 AGFAEGTVTNLK
+344 ANANGFAEGTFTKLK
-356 LVNTTADTVDIT
+356 LVNTTAKIVDVT
-368 KGSVELRIEGEK
+368 EGSVELRVEGEK
-380 GATSVEKL
+380 GATSIGKL
-388 VVGEDYATTVT
+388 VVGNNGATTVT

-588 LIAKYSRLENEF
+588 LIAKYARLEHEF
-600 EIGKAQ
+600 DAVGGIGK
-606 GDYDTNGYSISA
+606 GEYDTNGYSVSA
-618 EYGKRLAQ
+618 EYGKRFDK
-626 GNGFWIEPQ
+626 GNGFWVEPQ
-635 VELTYGLVEDA
+635 VELTYGKVGSV
-646 NYIVGRRHVAQDDIE
+646 NYATKEAVAYQDGME

-676 QGNVYVR
+676 DGNVYVR

-692 ETKAVVSKYGMYETF
+692 ETQVTMTNGAASDVY

-722 NYNLSDATYLY
+722 NINLSDATYVYL
-733 FDVEKTYGG
+733 DVEKTYGG

>member
-1 MNKKMLKRSLL
+1 
-12 LSALMTAVITGNA
+12 MTAVITGNA
-25 LAATEYVC
+25 FAAEYVC
-33 GEGKSGFSVDQSN
+33 GKGESITVDADYTPDAN
-46 IVNEG
+46 IE
-51 ETYRV
+51 YRV
-56 IGGFQ
+56 MGGFQ
-61 DYKGQTFNGYVTVNS
+61 GYNGQEFDGNVTVNR

-81 VMGGC
+81 VVGGC
-86 YVSGDDKDYTMNIGS
+86 YVKDSTNEITMNIGS
-101 TSVVINGGTFK
+101 TNVLIKDGTFT
-112 HVVGGTGA
+112 HVVGGTAASSVKNITSKDG
-120 NNANNVES
+120 
-128 ATANRT
+128 RT

-142 QFGNEALWKHDT
+142 QFGNEALWKHNT

-166 NYPDPGN
+166 NNGASELN
-173 KPSMDN
+173 N
-179 ESNLHLASAK
+179 TSNLYLDYAK
-189 TEINVDKNTKFNS
+189 TEISAGTFNS

-208 LANQYYPH
+208 LANQYYSN
-216 VDSALVKTTV
+216 VGSAVVKTTV
-226 DVAETNITGGIF
+226 DVAETNITGGTF
-238 KQAIV
+238 NKPIV
-243 AGGVAMGT
+243 AGGVAIGA
-251 NAVSNVDQAILNISN
+251 NSESNVNKAILNISN
-266 ATVEA
+266 AKVNA
-271 DIFTAGMVRYA
+271 DIFTAGMVSYA
-282 DTKGKVG
+282 DTSGFEG
-289 ATVNESFVTIKNS
+289 ATVGESVVTIQNAEVK
-302 TVANIYNTRGFAQYD
+302 NIYNTRGFAKWTD
-317 KVNGWQFGAEKNC
+317 KEGWQFSAEKEQFP
-330 TNGTNGSNVSKPGV
+330 NGSS
-344 AGFAEGTVTNLK
+344 ADDFAESSVTNLK
-356 LVNTTADTVDIT
+356 LVNTIAEKVDIT
-368 KGSVELRIEGEK
+368 EGSVELRVEGENGK
-380 GATSVEKL
+380 TSVGSL
-388 VVGEDYATTVT
+388 DVGDGSKTTIT
-399 ASADGDANDAAA
+399 ASADGDANDAVA
-411 AKGDYSNLNIQI
+411 GDYSKLNIKI
-423 GGQNII
+423 G
-429 TKTDEDGKYEI
+429 TDNVISAGKDGKYDL
-440 FNGVTEIKIEEGEIA
+440 NGVTEIKIEEGEIA
-455 GAVYIDKDGVAHQSV
+455 GAVQIGEDGVAHESV

-600 EIGKAQ
+600 EISKAEGDKAQ

-618 EYGKRLAQ
+618 EYGKRLEQ

-635 VELTYGLVEDA
+635 VELTYGLVEDV
-646 NYIVGRRHVAQDDIE
+646 NYIVGGRHLAQDDIE

-692 ETKAVVSKYGMYETF
+692 ETKAVVSKNGIYETF

>member
-1 MNKKMLKRSLL
+1 
-12 LSALMTAVITGNA
+12 MTAVITGNA
-25 LAATEYVC
+25 LAATETVYVC
-33 GEGKSGFSVDQSN
+33 GKGQAITVGADKTPDAN
-46 IVNEG
+46 IE
-51 ETYRV
+51 YRV
-56 IGGFQ
+56 MGG
-61 DYKGQTFNGYVTVNS
+61 YKNYTDQEFNGDVTVN
-76 GKWDM
+76 GGNWNM
-81 VMGGC
+81 VVGGC
-86 YVSGDDKDYTMNIGS
+86 YVKDSGDEFNMKIGS
-101 TSVVINGGTFK
+101 TNVLIKGGTFT
-112 HVVGGTGA
+112 HVVGGTAASSVKNITSKEG
-120 NNANNVES
+120 
-128 ATANRT
+128 RT
-134 AHLVIKGG
+134 AHLVIENGK
-142 QFGNEALWKHDT
+142 FGDNKLWNANV
-154 LENLVVGGDHVK
+154 LENLVIGGEHVK
-166 NYPDPGN
+166 NNGASELN
-173 KPSMDN
+173 NTSK
-179 ESNLHLASAK
+179 LHLDYAK
-189 TEINVDKNTKFNS
+189 TEIKGGEFNS
-202 LIIGGS
+202 LVIGGS
-208 LANQYYPH
+208 LANQYYAGVPSK
-216 VDSALVKTTV
+216 VLTTTV
-226 DVAETNITGGIF
+226 GTAETIITGGTF
-238 KQAIV
+238 NKAIV

-251 NAVSNVDQAILNISN
+251 NAVSDVDKAILNISN
-266 ATVEA
+266 ATVNA

-282 DTKGKVG
+282 DTKGEQG
-289 ATVNESFVTIKNS
+289 ATVNESIVTIKNS
-302 TVANIYNTRGFAQYD
+302 TVKNIYNTRGFAQWD
-317 KVNGWQFGAEKNC
+317 EKNGWQFVAEKEKFPQ
-330 TNGTNGSNVSKPGV
+330 GSD
-344 AGFAEGTVTNLK
+344 ADHYAESSVTNLK
-356 LVNTTADTVDIT
+356 LVNTTADTVDVT
-368 KGSVELRIEGEK
+368 EGSIELRVEGENGK
-380 GATSVEKL
+380 TSVGSL
-388 VVGEDYATTVT
+388 AVGDGSKTTIT
-399 ASADGDANDAAA
+399 ASADGDANDAVA
-411 AKGDYSNLNIQI
+411 GDYSKLNIKI
-423 GGQNII
+423 GNDNVISAG
-429 TKTDEDGKYEI
+429 TDGKYVLD
-440 FNGVTEIKIEEGEIA
+440 GVTEIKIEEGEIA
-455 GAVYIDKDGVAHQSV
+455 GAVQIGADGVAHESV

-600 EIGKAQ
+600 EISNAQGDKAQ

-635 VELTYGLVEDA
+635 VELTYGLVKDA
-646 NYIVGRRHVAQDDIE
+646 NYMVGGRHVAQDDIE

-692 ETKAVVSKYGMYETF
+692 ETKVVMSKEGRYETF